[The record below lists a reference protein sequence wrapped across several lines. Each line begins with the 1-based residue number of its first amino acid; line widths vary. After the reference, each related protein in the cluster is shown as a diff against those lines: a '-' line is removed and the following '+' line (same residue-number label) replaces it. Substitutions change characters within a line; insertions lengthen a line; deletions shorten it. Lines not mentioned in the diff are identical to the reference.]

1 MKRILMVEDQPEI
14 RKLIRMALEFEG
26 WSVEEAVDGPS
37 GVAKAQ
43 EVKPD
48 LVVMDVMMP
57 GEFNG
62 LEACRRIKALPELP
76 AVKVVVVSAK
86 GLVVDV
92 EAAKEAGADEYIFKP
107 FRPLDLVDVIER
119 LTGPT

>member
-26 WSVEEAVDGPS
+26 WSVDEALDGPS

-43 EVKPD
+43 AIKPD

-62 LEACRRIKALPELP
+62 LEACRRIKALADLP
-76 AVKVVVVSAK
+76 AVKVVVVSSK

-119 LTGPT
+119 LTAAT

>member
-43 EVKPD
+43 AIQPD

-119 LTGPT
+119 LTAAT